1 MNGLDIPL
9 IPLGAQDSGR
19 YLIFLPAVRT
29 DELEAVNFAI
39 DEDEGLLQI
48 ACVYGEDEDGQPVGN
63 TYPITVT
70 DLNREHLDQM
80 EELVVM
86 HPSDQEV
93 EELTEDPQTQ
103 EDLRELFDFIYELEE
118 QLEEETP
125 ANPE

>member
-29 DELEAVNFAI
+29 DELEDVNFAI
-39 DEDEGLLQI
+39 NEEEQLLQI
-48 ACVYGEDEDGQPVGN
+48 ACVYGEDEEGQPVGN
-63 TYPITVT
+63 TYPIAVNEM
-70 DLNREHLDQM
+70 NREHLESM

-93 EELTEDPQTQ
+93 EELTDDPQTQ
-103 EDLRELFDFIYELEE
+103 EDLRELFDFIGQLEE
-118 QLEEETP
+118 ELEEETP
-125 ANPE
+125 TQPE